1 MTDTRKPVNPGRR
14 AMLGAAGGLAV
25 GAVAGV
31 AVGAGSRAPAPIAL
45 QADDRFAGKAVLVT
59 GGTSGIGRAAVELFA
74 AQGATVAF
82 CGRRAELGAEVQ
94 ESITSAGGQAKYIQA
109 DVRREEDVARFL
121 DQARQALGGLDIVIA
136 NAGITIQKPLHDYA
150 TPEWQDVID
159 TNLHGGFFT
168 LKHSIPVM
176 LNSGGGVILVV
187 ASSAANVAGPA
198 QSAYVASKA
207 GLIGMVHSAALDY
220 ADKGIRI
227 NAINPGTT
235 DTALVRRVAGME
247 DVPDAVWQVGS
258 SRWAESNVHG
268 MKRMARPE
276 EIAAFIV
283 AMASPDLTFATGSAL
298 SSDGGMGVG

>member
-14 AMLGAAGGLAV
+14 AMLGAADGL
-25 GAVAGV
+25 

-59 GGTSGIGRAAVELFA
+59 GGTSGIGRATVELFA

-82 CGRRAELGAEVQ
+82 CGRRVELGAEVQ
-94 ESITSAGGQAKYIQA
+94 ESITSVGGQARYIQA
-109 DVRREEDVARFL
+109 DVRCEEDVARFL

-150 TPEWQDVID
+150 TPEWRDVID

-207 GLIGMVHSAALDY
+207 GPIGMVHSAALDY